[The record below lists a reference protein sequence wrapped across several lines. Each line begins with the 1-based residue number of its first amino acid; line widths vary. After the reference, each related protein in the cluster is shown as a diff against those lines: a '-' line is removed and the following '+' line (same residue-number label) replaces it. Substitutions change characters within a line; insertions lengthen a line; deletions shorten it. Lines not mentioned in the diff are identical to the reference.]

1 MPDQVSLFDAKSHES
16 PDPITFM
23 VGQKTG
29 SKRLIAAIT
38 GADGLGREIQ
48 GRTLWVAP
56 PGRCARGDA
65 LPCYHKE
72 SISQTGNIH
81 HPAVVFGKTA
91 AGAIMDNVIFQRVQM
106 ATIGAL
112 AGLCFYG
119 LGQIVDRDTLSE
131 RGFLAL
137 VVFATTFFTG
147 LLALTGPLSL
157 LRAAVATLALA
168 SVTTVLFLWAS
179 FRFETVDNFFFGPF
193 PVLAAMIVGTVPL
206 PFIVAAFG
214 PGWRDYPA
222 LFSAAWTIVVRY
234 AAAWVFVAVVWGVI
248 YLSDMLLSIVG
259 LTVIKDLIAQKVVP
273 FLVTGLTLGLALAVV
288 QEMKDF
294 VSPYLILRLLRLLLP
309 VVLVVMVVFVAAL
322 PVQGLS
328 GLFGGLSVAATL
340 LCMTAAAATLITTAI
355 DQSDGEATQ
364 SPMLARAT
372 QALAV
377 ILPIPA
383 GLAAY
388 SIWLRVHQYGW
399 TPDRLF
405 AALMAALALGYA
417 VLYAAAVIRRAGWMA
432 RIRQGNI
439 VMAVAGVAAAALWL
453 TPLLNAERISANS
466 LVSMYQSGATSVAD
480 LDLRQLDA
488 LGYAGSDARATLDL
502 LSKEPGQDALATA
515 LASADTYD
523 ADAPIADP
531 AKVLAGLTAILPVQP
546 ASATAE
552 RDRLLASVDGY
563 QLASWLAACRI
574 ALPDGKP
581 GCAMVVAD
589 FTQSYP
595 GNEAILVLRDAG
607 LSMQYVALVQAEGG
621 IEQRA
626 VTTLKGYLPYDATGA
641 AIISQMQAGP
651 PDITPA
657 PMNQMTLGNRSLVI
671 VQ

>member
-1 MPDQVSLFDAKSHES
+1 
-16 PDPITFM
+16 
-23 VGQKTG
+23 
-29 SKRLIAAIT
+29 
-38 GADGLGREIQ
+38 
-48 GRTLWVAP
+48 
-56 PGRCARGDA
+56 
-65 LPCYHKE
+65 
-72 SISQTGNIH
+72 
-81 HPAVVFGKTA
+81 
-91 AGAIMDNVIFQRVQM
+91 MDNVISQRVQM
-106 ATIGAL
+106 AAIGAL
-112 AGLCFYG
+112 AGICFYG
-119 LGQIVDRDTLSE
+119 LSQIVDRETLSE
-131 RGFLAL
+131 RGFLTL

-168 SVTTVLFLWAS
+168 SVTTLLFLWAS
-179 FRFETVDNFFFGPF
+179 FRFETVDSFFFGPF
-193 PVLAAMIVGTVPL
+193 PILAAMIVGTVPL
-206 PFIVAAFG
+206 PFIVSAFG
-214 PGWRDYPA
+214 PGWHDYPA

-248 YLSDMLLSIVG
+248 FLSDTLLSIVG

-364 SPMLARAT
+364 SPMLALAT

-417 VLYAAAVIRRAGWMA
+417 VVYAVAVFRRAGWMA

-439 VMAVAGVAAAALWL
+439 VMAGAGVAAAALWL

-466 LVSMYQSGATSVAD
+466 LVSMYRSGATSASV
-480 LDLRQLDA
+480 LDLRQLDQ
-488 LGYAGSDARATLDL
+488 LGYAGSEARAVLDT
-502 LSKEPGQDALATA
+502 LSKEPGQAALATA
-515 LASADTYD
+515 LALASSSDVD
-523 ADAPIADP
+523 ASIADP
-531 AKVLAGLTAILPVQP
+531 AKVLASLTAILPLQP
-546 ASATAE
+546 ASATAD
-552 RDRLLASVDGY
+552 RDRILANLDGN
-563 QLASWLAACRI
+563 QIESWLAACQS

-581 GCAMVVAD
+581 GCAMVIAD

-595 GNEAILVLRDAG
+595 GNEAILVMRDAG
-607 LSMQYVALVQAEGG
+607 LSMQYVALVQGDGG

-626 VTTLKGYLPYDATGA
+626 VTTLKGFLPYDATGSE
-641 AIISQMQAGP
+641 IISQMQAGP
-651 PDITPA
+651 PKLTPA
-657 PMNQMTLGNRSLVI
+657 PLNQMNLGSRSVVI
-671 VQ
+671 IQ